1 MEVRVRGAL
10 RNMKISTLLTAAC
23 VAFQGTAAAAVS
35 GKPSTFIRD
44 YDKRDLLQDVVSLPF
59 KPVCDYVYDLNDT

>member
-1 MEVRVRGAL
+1 
-10 RNMKISTLLTAAC
+10 MKIATLLTAAC

-44 YDKRDLLQDVVSLPF
+44 YDKRDLLQDVVSQPF
-59 KPVCDYVYDLNDT
+59 KSVCDRDHDLNST

>member
-1 MEVRVRGAL
+1 
-10 RNMKISTLLTAAC
+10 MKIATLLTAAC

-44 YDKRDLLQDVVSLPF
+44 YDKRDLLQDVVSQPF
-59 KPVCDYVYDLNDT
+59 